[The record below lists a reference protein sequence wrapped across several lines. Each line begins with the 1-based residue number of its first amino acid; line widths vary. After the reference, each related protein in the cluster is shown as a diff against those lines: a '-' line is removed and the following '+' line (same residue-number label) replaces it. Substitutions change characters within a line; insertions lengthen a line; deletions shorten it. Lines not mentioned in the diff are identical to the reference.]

1 MTILLWWTVVS
12 VGVSLFVGA
21 FLSYGH
27 RDDETLN
34 LNLDFDTIDAPTES
48 LTSTG

>member
-12 VGVSLFVGA
+12 IGVSVFVGA

-27 RDDETLN
+27 RDDETLH
-34 LNLDFDTIDAPTES
+34 LDFDTSDAPTDS
-48 LTSTG
+48 LTTTG